1 MNRVKAKAENKT
13 QYIIDLIESDL
24 DQGDIVGPTEIES
37 QDKKK
42 SLHTTE
48 GAQLP
53 IIKQD
58 TKTKD
63 KKKVLYDIPE
73 GEIVGSEEIE
83 KYY

>member
-24 DQGDIVGPTEIES
+24 DQRDIVGPTEIES
-37 QDKKK
+37 Q
-42 SLHTTE
+42 
-48 GAQLP
+48 
-53 IIKQD
+53 
-58 TKTKD
+58 D

-73 GEIVGSEEIE
+73 GEIVGLEEIE